1 MLITAIITI
10 TGIDARIGAGHGSA
24 APPAAAKLRRVARRA
39 RRFSHMAI
47 GAANA
52 DTHRRPPARNP
63 EPVLAG
69 GNTTVRSRAHTT
81 SARPRRL
88 DRAPLR
94 RPPRRRAAA
103 TIARAAPLAAA
114 RPALRDPAHRKV
126 RSTPPNAYLIPPIA
140 CYRFNDGA
148 PHPRASKNRSQ
159 PSS

>member
-1 MLITAIITI
+1 
-10 TGIDARIGAGHGSA
+10 
-24 APPAAAKLRRVARRA
+24 
-39 RRFSHMAI
+39 
-47 GAANA
+47 
-52 DTHRRPPARNP
+52 RP
-63 EPVLAG
+63 AG
-69 GNTTVRSRAHTT
+69 GDTTVRSRAHTT

-114 RPALRDPAHRKV
+114 RPALRAPAHRKV